1 MNSAGEELLS
11 QLDSN
16 FIGTILILSDDF
28 NKNNQYFPTLDY
40 LFDGLLSENYA
51 SLEEGQRL
59 NFFSTNC
66 YGHPFFL
73 GVVKYSETQLSSD
86 LENVLTLAKRID
98 NHKNQVF
105 LLSEDDAICGK
116 ALQIARSQFKQF
128 SFR

>member
-1 MNSAGEELLS
+1 MNPAGEELLS

-28 NKNNQYFPTLDY
+28 SKDNQYFSTLDY
-40 LFDGLLSENYA
+40 LFDGLLSENHT
-51 SLEEGQRL
+51 SLEKEQRL

-73 GVVKYSETQLSSD
+73 GIVKYSETELSSD
-86 LENVLTLAKRID
+86 LENVLNLAKKID
-98 NHKNQVF
+98 NHQNQIF

-116 ALQIARSQFKQF
+116 ALQIARSHFKQF